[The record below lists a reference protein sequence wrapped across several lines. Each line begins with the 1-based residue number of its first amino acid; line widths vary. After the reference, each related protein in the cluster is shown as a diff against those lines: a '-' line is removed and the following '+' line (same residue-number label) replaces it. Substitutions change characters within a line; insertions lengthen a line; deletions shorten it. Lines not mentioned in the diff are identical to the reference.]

1 MDLSRIKVT
10 RIGLLLSSLP
20 SLIALAL
27 FYSLAIHMRLSLGAW
42 PQSIGERGFPPALV
56 THSHVTWRCWEVL
69 AFVSIFVLPAVT
81 VVCALVPRGRRF
93 AFYPALGTLAFL
105 LAWGFMFLAPARF
118 LNWWW
123 D

>member
-69 AFVSIFVLPAVT
+69 AFVSIFGLPAVT
-81 VVCALVPRGRRF
+81 VVCALVPRWRRF
-93 AFYPALGTLAFL
+93 AVYPALGTLAFL
-105 LAWGFMFLAPARF
+105 LAWGLMFLAPARF